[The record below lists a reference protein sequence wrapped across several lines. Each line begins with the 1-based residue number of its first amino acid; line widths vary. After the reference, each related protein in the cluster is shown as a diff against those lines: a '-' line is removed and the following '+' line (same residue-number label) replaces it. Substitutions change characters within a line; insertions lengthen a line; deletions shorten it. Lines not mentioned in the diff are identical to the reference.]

1 MPTHTTMQKPSV
13 NLVKPKRKT
22 ITIDMPEWMIEQ
34 LDESA
39 LAKTMSRSALLRQLI
54 IENTKTQKP

>member
-1 MPTHTTMQKPSV
+1 
-13 NLVKPKRKT
+13 VKPKRKT
-22 ITIDMPEWMIEQ
+22 ITIDMPQWMIEQ

-39 LAKTMSRSALLRQLI
+39 LAKTMSRSAFLSQLI

>member
-1 MPTHTTMQKPSV
+1 MPAQTTMQKPCV
-13 NLVKPKRKT
+13 NLVKPKRRT
-22 ITIDMPEWMIEQ
+22 ITVDMPQWMIEQ

-39 LAKTMSRSALLRQLI
+39 LAKTMSRSAFLRQLI

>member
-1 MPTHTTMQKPSV
+1 MRKPSV
-13 NLVKPKRKT
+13 NPLKPKRKT
-22 ITIDMPEWMIEQ
+22 ITVDMPQWMIEQ

-39 LAKTMSRSALLRQLI
+39 LAKTMSRSAFLRQLI

>member
-1 MPTHTTMQKPSV
+1 MPTHTTMRKPSV
-13 NLVKPKRKT
+13 NPLKPKRKT
-22 ITIDMPEWMIEQ
+22 ITVDMPQWMIEQ

-39 LAKTMSRSALLRQLI
+39 LAKTMSRSAFLRQLI

>member
-1 MPTHTTMQKPSV
+1 MQKPSV